1 MNCELNT
8 RTLMVRLLLMMA
20 IAGSAIA
27 ALPQINLDHQTNS
40 STQNVARERLS
51 IQLNAQ

>member
-1 MNCELNT
+1 MNCGLIT
-8 RTLMVRLLLMMA
+8 RTLVVRLLLMMA

-27 ALPQINLDHQTNS
+27 TLPQIDFNNMTNS